1 MKVMIYYIV
10 IGVIIMFVL
19 EAINNA
25 YENQLN
31 SIGEEV
37 PKFSTFDRILGIV
50 IWPVVLGFIVK
61 EIKKLF

>member
-1 MKVMIYYIV
+1 MIYYIV

-37 PKFSTFDRILGIV
+37 PRFSIFDRILGKLINDYIV
-50 IWPVVLGFIVK
+50 
-61 EIKKLF
+61 